1 MKNEKVRTRLENL
14 CFYFFVCSLI
24 GFILEECYAL
34 MVFDGTLVK
43 RGFLYGPICPIYGF
57 GALILIVTS
66 AAISKKSDSLVIKAI
81 VMTILFTIFEY
92 MVSFVFEAIF
102 GIRWWDYTNEF
113 LNLHGR
119 ICLMFSLIWGIVT
132 IFFLKF
138 LYEPLR
144 KAIIKVREK
153 VPRIALDI
161 TLIALS
167 ILAMTDFVLSIMKYL
182 K

>member
-1 MKNEKVRTRLENL
+1 MKNEKVRKRLENL

-57 GALILIVTS
+57 GALILIVTND
-66 AAISKKSDSLVIKAI
+66 AISKKSDSLLIKVI

-92 MVSFVFEAIF
+92 VVSFVFEVIF

-119 ICLMFSLIWGIVT
+119 ICLMFSLVWGVVT
-132 IFFLKF
+132 IVFLKYM
-138 LYEPLR
+138 YEPLR
-144 KAIIKVREK
+144 KAIRKIREK
-153 VPRIALDI
+153 VPRITLDI
-161 TLIALS
+161 VLISLS
-167 ILAMTDFVLSIMKYL
+167 VLAIVDFVLSILKYL
-182 K
+182 Q